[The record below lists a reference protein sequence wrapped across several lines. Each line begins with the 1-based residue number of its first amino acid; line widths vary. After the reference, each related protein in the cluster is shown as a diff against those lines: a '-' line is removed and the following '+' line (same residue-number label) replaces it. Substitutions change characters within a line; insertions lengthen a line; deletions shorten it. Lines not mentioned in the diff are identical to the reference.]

1 MASTLSHS
9 AVFAA
14 GLLIGVGS
22 ILYSNQRPS
31 NHSAHHSHPDKQI
44 STKPVNSVSS
54 QHHPFQHQHFFSA
67 PEASTT
73 PSHSSSL
80 KEILKFGNPG
90 PISDFFER
98 EAYAVGY
105 DRRTRNPA
113 WTAEHLTSS
122 NLKYI
127 ISSCFHGLIIS
138 FLPLI
143 GLLVIQNTQHIPQ
156 YLVKFTFPR
165 CPFLEFSLFL
175 PVGSSGRCQK
185 KSISHEP
192 NLLTIKY
199 CPSIFPRKINKDLLG
214 TSRGLC
220 SPAHQLFSRCICVH
234 LADVPSQAR
243 SCDQEAYSELRSNRP
258 PPPKST
264 IGNPPNVAVPTHF
277 AKVVFATGGK
287 HDSDAKGVIG
297 SFVLPNDKI
306 SNDQPLTSFEVPVD
320 VVEKSAGLTLL
331 PESVKTNPVRLCST
345 VHSKTDAS
353 SPLLCVAVLGS
364 LVSQITYNKPKKPS
378 K

>member
-122 NLKYI
+122 NLKY
-127 ISSCFHGLIIS
+127 SDGDDKPDRSHSTFHED
-138 FLPLI
+138 
-143 GLLVIQNTQHIPQ
+143 T
-156 YLVKFTFPR
+156 
-165 CPFLEFSLFL
+165 
-175 PVGSSGRCQK
+175 
-185 KSISHEP
+185 SI
-192 NLLTIKY
+192 
-199 CPSIFPRKINKDLLG
+199 
-214 TSRGLC
+214 
-220 SPAHQLFSRCICVH
+220 
-234 LADVPSQAR
+234 PSQFRAKLSDYFR
-243 SCDQEAYSELRSNRP
+243 SGYDRGHMVPAADAKRSQSAMNQTFLLSNIAPQVGEGFNRDYWAHLEGFVRQLTNSFQDVYVFTLP
-258 PPPKST
+258 MYLPKQDPVTKKHIVSYEV

-345 VHSKTDAS
+345 VQCDSILKT
-353 SPLLCVAVLGS
+353 L
-364 LVSQITYNKPKKPS
+364 SQITYNKPKKPS

>member
-22 ILYSNQRPS
+22 IIYSNQRS
-31 NHSAHHSHPDKQI
+31 ANHSAHHSHSDQQNSI
-44 STKPVNSVSS
+44 TTIPVNSASS
-54 QHHPFQHQHFFSA
+54 QQAPFQHQHFFSA
-67 PEASTT
+67 PGNSPT

-80 KEILKFGNPG
+80 KEILRFGNPG
-90 PISDFFER
+90 PISDFFAR

-122 NLKYI
+122 NLR
-127 ISSCFHGLIIS
+127 SSDGEDKPDRSHSTFH
-138 FLPLI
+138 
-143 GLLVIQNTQHIPQ
+143 
-156 YLVKFTFPR
+156 
-165 CPFLEFSLFL
+165 EDA
-175 PVGSSGRCQK
+175 
-185 KSISHEP
+185 SI
-192 NLLTIKY
+192 
-199 CPSIFPRKINKDLLG
+199 
-214 TSRGLC
+214 
-220 SPAHQLFSRCICVH
+220 
-234 LADVPSQAR
+234 PSQFRAKLSDYFR
-243 SCDQEAYSELRSNRP
+243 SGFDRGHMVPAADAKRSQSAMNQTFLLSNIAPQVGEGFNRDYWAHLEGFVRQLTNSFQDVYVFTLP
-258 PPPKST
+258 MYLPKQDPVTKKQIVSYEV

-287 HDSDAKGVIG
+287 YDAGGKGAIG

-306 SNDQPLTSFEVPVD
+306 SNEQPLTSFEVPVES
-320 VVEKSAGLTLL
+320 VERSAGLTLL

-345 VHSKTDAS
+345 VQCDSIMKT
-353 SPLLCVAVLGS
+353 L
-364 LVSQITYNKPKKPS
+364 SQVTYNKPKKTA